1 MRVGVSS
8 PPARSEP
15 PGPSR
20 LGASEEEGFFNR
32 KGKCLQVTVRDE
44 AIARQYSGTGSLE
57 VCAIVALTLGLGMF
71 VLGASAVAV
80 VVFGLL
86 SASLVSLGRART
98 RGWSPD
104 RLGVTTAF
112 VVGTVLFALASWAV
126 AGIVGAL
133 VVGLGSWLTWH
144 VGVGRRVRQ
153 L

>member
-1 MRVGVSS
+1 M
-8 PPARSEP
+8 
-15 PGPSR
+15 
-20 LGASEEEGFFNR
+20 
-32 KGKCLQVTVRDE
+32 
-44 AIARQYSGTGSLE
+44 ARQHSGTGSLE
-57 VCAIVALTLGLGMF
+57 VCGIVALTLGLGMF

-86 SASLVSLGRART
+86 SASLVSLGRARA

-104 RLGVTTAF
+104 RLGITTAF
-112 VVGTVLFALASWAV
+112 VVGTVLFALAGWA
-126 AGIVGAL
+126 ADGIVGAL